1 MTRRD
6 FLRYND
12 QPCRFRMKS
21 GKVVF
26 GVIWEQET
34 ATGFQYCFASLQE
47 RFGPPKNGSGM
58 GMNISLEEIIAA
70 EPLPLADVLAG

>member
-1 MTRRD
+1 
-6 FLRYND
+6 
-12 QPCRFRMKS
+12 MKS

-34 ATGFQYCFASLQE
+34 ASGFQYCFASLQE

-70 EPLPLADVLAG
+70 ELLPLADVLAG